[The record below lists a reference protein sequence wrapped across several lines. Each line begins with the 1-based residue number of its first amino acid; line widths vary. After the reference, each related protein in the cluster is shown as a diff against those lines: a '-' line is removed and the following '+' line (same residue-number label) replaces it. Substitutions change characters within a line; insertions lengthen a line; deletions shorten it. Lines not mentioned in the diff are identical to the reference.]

1 MKDEKKIIKA
11 AIDDIKPDVY
21 MKTRLQAKIKE
32 PKEKAL
38 NHFLSLHLAVPL
50 HLPCLQVSALTV

>member
-21 MKTRLQAKIKE
+21 MKTRLQAKFE
-32 PKEKAL
+32 
-38 NHFLSLHLAVPL
+38 
-50 HLPCLQVSALTV
+50 LPENFKGKS

>member
-21 MKTRLQAKIKE
+21 MKTRLQAKI
-32 PKEKAL
+32 
-38 NHFLSLHLAVPL
+38 
-50 HLPCLQVSALTV
+50 